1 MDYYRIREISAELS
15 GLVAQQTAIL
25 LAGRLGSFTDMT
37 TEQAD
42 VYTQSNDCLRELCK
56 ELDELT

>member
-1 MDYYRIREISAELS
+1 MDYYRIKEISTELS

-25 LAGRLGSFTDMT
+25 LAGRSGSFTDMT

-42 VYTQSNDCLRELCK
+42 VYTQTNDRLRKLCK
-56 ELDELT
+56 ELNELT